1 MKKVWYTGAVV
12 LMIAFV
18 TGLNIVGI
26 MPVLNMISEK
36 YPEQSTSTVQLLQT
50 IHYGFLLVGSLLVG
64 KLAGKFSIK
73 KLVLGGILIVGIFG
87 VLPFFFDSFALLMA
101 CRIVIGFGY
110 GVASPLIAAVITEF
124 APFEKRAGF
133 MGLNVVGMGIGAMI
147 GNMLGG
153 ILAAKGLRY
162 FYLVYLLAF
171 VGGAVVLALL
181 PDTPPSAA
189 QQAVRTRLKPI
200 VLALSAMTFMHAV
213 FINAYGTNIS
223 MYIAERGTAD
233 PQASGAAT
241 AVNAACAMCVGLLFS
256 RILNFFRKATLPF
269 AFLCAAAGFASFLFL
284 PGMAGIFIGSGL
296 CGISLSCFSAGGAY
310 MVTVSV
316 SPEEVAG
323 ASGIYNVFNGMGGL
337 IAPLVL
343 GKTAMIL
350 GGNIPSHQFTIAM
363 TGMLI
368 LTAAVAL
375 FIASSEKKA

>member
-50 IHYGFLLVGSLLVG
+50 IHYALLLIGSLLVG
-64 KLAGKFSIK
+64 RLAGRFSKK
-73 KLVLGGILIVGIFG
+73 KLVLGGILIIGVFG
-87 VLPFFFDSFALLMA
+87 VLPFFFDSFVLLMA
-101 CRIVIGFGY
+101 CRILIGFGY
-110 GVASPLIAAVITEF
+110 GVASPLISAVITEF
-124 APFEKRAGF
+124 APLEKRAGF
-133 MGLNVVGMGIGAMI
+133 MGLNVVGMGIGAMV

-162 FYLVYLLAF
+162 FYLVYLIAF
-171 VGGAVVLALL
+171 AGGAVVLALL
-181 PDTPPSAA
+181 PDTPPSTE
-189 QQAVRTRLKPI
+189 QRTVRTRLKPI
-200 VLALSAMTFMHAV
+200 VLALSVMTFMHAL

-223 MYIAERGTAD
+223 MYIAERVTAD

-343 GKTAMIL
+343 GNTAMLL
-350 GGNIPSHQFTIAM
+350 GGNTPSHQFTIAM